1 MATVIFL
8 HAHPD
13 DGNPFGSLESEISLM
28 VDVRAWAARKKE
40 SVRCHASQ
48 VTDSSF
54 FLSMPDEA
62 FVESF
67 GWEWFIRPGDASP
80 MREGFIV

>member
-1 MATVIFL
+1 
-8 HAHPD
+8 
-13 DGNPFGSLESEISLM
+13 
-28 VDVRAWAARKKE
+28 
-40 SVRCHASQ
+40 
-48 VTDSSF
+48 
-54 FLSMPDEA
+54 MPDEA